1 MLLNSK
7 MELMDTYPSAKRE
20 IDLVIM
26 AIDLEIVQEMLR
38 LRRSGMPVEFLLPKL
53 IRWLSQDINTNNTE
67 AKWAV
72 HSWAMAF
79 GLISFTDEILLPID
93 AFIKPTIVNSLS

>member
-1 MLLNSK
+1 MLLDSK
-7 MELMDTYPSAKRE
+7 MESMDTYPSAKRE

-26 AIDLEIVQEMLR
+26 AIDLEIVQELLR
-38 LRRSGMPVEFLLPKL
+38 LTRSGMHVEYLLPKL
-53 IRWLSQDINTNNTE
+53 IRWMSLDININDTE

-79 GLISFTDEILLPID
+79 GFIPFTDEFLLPID
-93 AFIKPTIVNSLS
+93 VLY